1 MISNLQET
9 KVNDGDLTV
18 TITQFNGKV
27 NKVDITII
35 SSSESN
41 SFLKGLLSKEKN
53 SDKLILKPWH
63 IFSKVTIVGQ
73 VCLLKMLLRLE
84 YGISD
89 CLASLYKDQCLNV
102 SNCCIL
108 SSTSCSIIISSI
120 LSGVAT
126 RR

>member
-1 MISNLQET
+1 MLSNSS
-9 KVNDGDLTV
+9 
-18 TITQFNGKV
+18 
-27 NKVDITII
+27 

-89 CLASLYKDQCLNV
+89 CLAGLYKD
-102 SNCCIL
+102 
-108 SSTSCSIIISSI
+108 
-120 LSGVAT
+120 
-126 RR
+126 